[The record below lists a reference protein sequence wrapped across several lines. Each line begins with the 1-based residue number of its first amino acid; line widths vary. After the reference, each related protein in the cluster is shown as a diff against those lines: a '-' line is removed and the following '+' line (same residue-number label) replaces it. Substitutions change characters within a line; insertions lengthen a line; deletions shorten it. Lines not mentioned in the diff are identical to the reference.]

1 MPNLVYPGKEEQ
13 FREKAK
19 NYYICMII
27 SQDQQHVLT
36 RIQIWTGVLANVN
49 NMYYDGI
56 HRLQL

>member
-27 SQDQQHVLT
+27 SQDQQHVL
-36 RIQIWTGVLANVN
+36 
-49 NMYYDGI
+49 D
-56 HRLQL
+56 